1 MESDLVYSNCCKTFS
16 EMAAELD
23 ISESILRY
31 KLEAL
36 NMKGMD
42 IDRQELE
49 RYDRIFDGAI

>member
-1 MESDLVYSNCCKTFS
+1 
-16 EMAAELD
+16 MAAELD

-36 NMKGMD
+36 NMKGTD